1 MNRVMINEAY
11 SELKKWFK
19 SKFIH
24 TSITLKPL
32 LTIISRS
39 KPQIS
44 SNHHLT
50 PSKIIKWLIGSIP
63 VTYISYN
70 LALYLSNKTQIDD
83 IITYFKSEDQIF
95 KFLSQSK
102 PVVTF
107 LYLPGDV
114 YSEVTHPGFH
124 KIAEEYRE

>member
-1 MNRVMINEAY
+1 MINEAVRDFVR
-11 SELKKWFK
+11 WIK

-24 TSITLKPL
+24 NSIALKPL

-39 KPQIS
+39 KPQLS

-50 PSKIIKWLIGSIP
+50 PSKALKWLLGSIP
-63 VTYISYN
+63 VAYISYN
-70 LALYLSNKTQIDD
+70 SALYCSKTTPIDD
-83 IITYFKSEDQIF
+83 VITYFKSEDQIF
-95 KFLSQSK
+95 KYLSQSK